1 MSAIAGRAGRASLA
15 ALILVLCSAARG
27 FAAPPAGRL
36 VLHDDLQRSVV
47 VPSNPERVIAL
58 LPSLTEI
65 VCALDA
71 CDRLVATGQF
81 ANWPE
86 HVKKLP
92 KVGRG
97 LDDVG
102 IERIVSLK
110 PDLVLLSRSQ
120 RASGRLD
127 DLGIV
132 SFALDTDRYADIERA
147 VRTIGELLGVP
158 ARAAALNAQIQRSVA
173 AVSAEALARRHGDGA
188 SVYFEVD
195 RGPYAAGPQSYI
207 GELLSRLG
215 VRNIVTP
222 DLGPFPKLNPEY
234 VVRRDPDVI
243 FIAAADARQ
252 LGERPGW
259 NRIRAVKEHRL
270 CAFAQPVMD
279 TIVRPGPRVADGM
292 RAMAAC
298 LAQVAP

>member
-1 MSAIAGRAGRASLA
+1 MSAIASGTGRAALS
-15 ALILVLCSAARG
+15 ALILVLCSAARA
-27 FAAPPAGRL
+27 FAAPPAGL
-36 VLHDDLQRSVV
+36 PVLRDDLHRSVI
-47 VPSNPERVIAL
+47 VPRNPERVIAL
-58 LPSLTEI
+58 LPSLTEV

-71 CDRLVATGQF
+71 CDRLVAVGQF
-81 ANWPE
+81 DNWPE
-86 HVKKLP
+86 RVQKLP

-97 LDDVG
+97 LDDAG
-102 IERIVSLK
+102 IEMIVSLK

-132 SFALDTDRYADIERA
+132 SFALDTDRYADIERS
-147 VRTIGELLGVP
+147 VRLIGELLGVP
-158 ARAAALNAQIQRSVA
+158 ARAAALEARIERSVA
-173 AVSAEALARRHGDGA
+173 AVSAEALDRRHGDGA
-188 SVYFEVD
+188 SVYFEID

-243 FIAAADARQ
+243 FIAAADAPQ
-252 LGERPGW
+252 LGDRPGW
-259 NRIRAVKEHRL
+259 NRIRAVREHRL

-292 RAMAAC
+292 RAMARC
-298 LAQVAP
+298 LARVAP